1 MWLFNMLGQGT
12 GAYPGEGAYK
22 SEGGYSKTYGTCRSD
37 PTYFSDDLR
46 WLCFKE
52 TSEKCRS

>member
-1 MWLFNMLGQGT
+1 MLGQGT

-22 SEGGYSKTYGTCRSD
+22 SEGSYSKKYGTCRSE